1 METDTMSEPTQKAE
15 APTLL
20 LEPPELLQP
29 IAPAKAPDMVPLDP
43 GTRQK
48 VDQQVDRFID
58 ALLGEPNVETDGFKS
73 KVDAA
78 FRLGREEISS
88 AANLM
93 TGRFMERNFVGLE
106 DSAAFKAI
114 QDMRGHLDELNPGK
128 EGDLLSAN
136 KVLGMIPWGNK
147 LQAYFRKFQSAG
159 SQLKTAMQQ
168 VYAARDDMQR
178 DAIEIENVKAKLWES
193 MQKLEGAVY
202 FAQELDRKLAE
213 KVAALK
219 GSDPTRG
226 RALEQEV
233 LFYARQNLQDML
245 TQQAVN
251 VNGYLSLDV
260 LKKTAREMINGCNR
274 VATTG
279 MSALATAQT
288 VARATGNQIEVMQ
301 MLQGLSG
308 TIGDLVSETSRQL
321 GQHVEKTGEFASNP
335 LLGIEKL
342 KESFDNTFRAM
353 DAMDNFRSKAIEVMG
368 RNNELMRDQL
378 KRSEDYLDK
387 VRGRQA
393 REAAKGIGIEG
404 PVKL

>member
-1 METDTMSEPTQKAE
+1 MSETVRNAE
-15 APTLL
+15 AQTVALQ
-20 LEPPELLQP
+20 PPEALHP
-29 IAPAKAPDMVPLDP
+29 VTPEKAPEMVPLDAQ
-43 GTRQK
+43 TRNK
-48 VDQQVDRFID
+48 VDQQVDRFIE
-58 ALLGEPNVETDGFKS
+58 ALLSEPNVESDGFKS
-73 KVDAA
+73 QVDAA

-93 TGRFMERNFVGLE
+93 TGRFMERNFVGME

-114 QDMRGHLDELNPGK
+114 QQMRGHLDELNPGN

-136 KVLGMIPWGNK
+136 KVLGVIPWGNK

-178 DAIEIENVKAKLWES
+178 DAVEIDNVKAKLWES
-193 MQKLEGAVY
+193 MQTLEGAIY
-202 FAQELDRKLAE
+202 FAQELDGKLAN
-213 KVAALK
+213 KVNTLK
-219 GSDPTRG
+219 GSDPTRA

-308 TIGDLVSETSRQL
+308 TIGDLVAETSRQL

-342 KESFDNTFRAM
+342 KETFDNTFRAM

-368 RNNELMRDQL
+368 KNNELMREQL
-378 KRSEDYLDK
+378 KRSEAYLDK

-404 PVKL
+404 PVQL

>member
-1 METDTMSEPTQKAE
+1 MSEPTHKAA

-20 LEPPELLQP
+20 LEPPEVLHP
-29 IAPAKAPDMVPLDP
+29 VAPDQAPDMVPLDV
-43 GTRQK
+43 GTRSK
-48 VDQQVDRFID
+48 VDQQVDRFIE

-93 TGRFMERNFVGLE
+93 TGRFMERNFVGME

-114 QDMRGHLDELNPGK
+114 QDMRSHLDELNPGK

-178 DAIEIENVKAKLWES
+178 DTIEIESVKAKLWES

-219 GSDPTRG
+219 GSDPTRA

-321 GQHVEKTGEFASNP
+321 GQHVEKTGEFAANP
-335 LLGIEKL
+335 LLGIEKV

-353 DAMDNFRSKAIEVMG
+353 DAMDSFRSKAIEVMG

-393 REAAKGIGIEG
+393 REAAQGTGIEG

>member
-1 METDTMSEPTQKAE
+1 MSEQARTTE
-15 APTLL
+15 AQTVVLQ
-20 LEPPELLQP
+20 PPEVLHP
-29 IAPAKAPDMVPLDP
+29 VAPDKAPDMVPLDVD
-43 GTRQK
+43 TRSR

-213 KVAALK
+213 KVDALK

>member
-1 METDTMSEPTQKAE
+1 MSEPTPKAE

-20 LEPPELLQP
+20 LEPPEVLHP
-29 IAPAKAPDMVPLDP
+29 VAPDQAPDMVPLDVE
-43 GTRQK
+43 TRSK
-48 VDQQVDRFID
+48 VDQQVDRFIE

-159 SQLKTAMQQ
+159 SQLKTSMQQ

-213 KVAALK
+213 KVGSLK
-219 GSDPTRG
+219 GSDPTRA

-335 LLGIEKL
+335 LFGIEKL

-393 REAAKGIGIEG
+393 REAAQGIGIEG

>member
-1 METDTMSEPTQKAE
+1 MSESTQKTTTAE
-15 APTLL
+15 ISATALVL
-20 LEPPELLQP
+20 QPPEVLQP
-29 IAPAKAPDMVPLDP
+29 VAPEKAPEMVPLDAE
-43 GTRQK
+43 TRAK
-48 VDQQVDRFID
+48 VDQQVDRFIE
-58 ALLGEPNVETDGFKS
+58 ALLDEPNVESDGFKG
-73 KVDAA
+73 KVDSA

-88 AANLM
+88 AASLM
-93 TGRFMERNFVGLE
+93 TGRFMERNFVGME

-114 QDMRGHLDELNPGK
+114 HDMRRHLDELNPGK

-136 KVLGMIPWGNK
+136 KLLGLIPFGTK
-147 LQAYFRKFQSAG
+147 LQAYFRKFEAAG

-178 DAIEIENVKAKLWES
+178 DAVEIENVKGKLWES

-202 FAQELDRKLAE
+202 FAQQLDTRLAD

-219 GSDPTRG
+219 GSDPTRA

-288 VARATGNQIEVMQ
+288 VARATGNQIEVMK
-301 MLQGLSG
+301 MLQGVSG
-308 TIGDLVSETSRQL
+308 TIEELVAETSRQL
-321 GQHVEKTGEFASNP
+321 GQHVQKTGEFASNP

-342 KESFDNTFRAM
+342 KESFDTTFRAM
-353 DAMDNFRSKAIEVMG
+353 DAMDNFRSKAIESMG
-368 RNNELMRDQL
+368 KNNELMREQL
-378 KRSEDYLDK
+378 KRSEAYLDK

-393 REAAKGIGIEG
+393 REAAAGVGLEG

>member
-1 METDTMSEPTQKAE
+1 MSEATQKAE
-15 APTLL
+15 SQTLL
-20 LEPPELLQP
+20 LEPPEVLQP
-29 IAPAKAPDMVPLDP
+29 IAPAKAPDMVPLEP
-43 GTRQK
+43 STRQK
-48 VDQQVDRFID
+48 VDQQVDRFIE
-58 ALLGEPNVETDGFKS
+58 ALLTEPNVETEGFKS

-93 TGRFMERNFVGLE
+93 TGRFMERNFVGME

-114 QDMRGHLDELNPGK
+114 QDMRGYLDELNPGK
-128 EGDLLSAN
+128 EGDLLTAN
-136 KVLGMIPWGNK
+136 KLLGMIPWGNK

-178 DAIEIENVKAKLWES
+178 DAVEIEGVKAKLWES

-202 FAQELDRKLAE
+202 FAQELDRKLAD
-213 KVAALK
+213 KVAVLK
-219 GSDPTRG
+219 GSDPTRA

-308 TIGDLVSETSRQL
+308 TIGDLVAETSRQL

-353 DAMDNFRSKAIEVMG
+353 DAMDTFRSKAIEVMG

-393 REAAKGIGIEG
+393 REAAQGIGIEG
-404 PVKL
+404 PVQL

>member
-1 METDTMSEPTQKAE
+1 MSEPTHKAA

-20 LEPPELLQP
+20 LEPPEVLHP
-29 IAPAKAPDMVPLDP
+29 VAPDQAPDMVPLDV
-43 GTRQK
+43 GTRSK
-48 VDQQVDRFID
+48 VDQQVDRFIE

-93 TGRFMERNFVGLE
+93 TGRFMERNFVGME

-147 LQAYFRKFQSAG
+147 LQAYCRKFQSAG

-178 DAIEIENVKAKLWES
+178 DTIEIESVKAKLWES

-219 GSDPTRG
+219 GSDPTRA

-321 GQHVEKTGEFASNP
+321 GQHVEKTGEFAANP

-353 DAMDNFRSKAIEVMG
+353 DAMDSFRSKAIEVMG

-393 REAAKGIGIEG
+393 REAAQGTGIEG